1 MPIAFLPDR
10 AIIRVSGPD
19 ARHFLHNVVTCA
31 VEDLAPGGAR
41 FGALLLPQG
50 KIVSDFLLYAPQDE
64 PDLFLLDAP
73 RAMVEDL
80 LKRLSLY
87 RLRAKVELALDPDL
101 AVGARW
107 SAPGAADVEE
117 TAPGALVFADPRLPA
132 LGDRLVLTRAAAAA
146 LGDEVDA
153 ARDAYDAHRITLGIP
168 QGGADFI
175 YGDAFPHEVD
185 MDQLGGVDFKKGCY
199 VGQEVVSRMQHR
211 GTARTRVVL
220 AGFENA
226 PEPGSEIRAGEKT
239 IGRIGSATG
248 GTGIA
253 LVRLD
258 RAGDAR
264 AAGLPL
270 VASGVEI
277 TLRRPDWALFDMA
290 GAQ

>member
-1 MPIAFLPDR
+1 M
-10 AIIRVSGPD
+10 
-19 ARHFLHNVVTCA
+19 
-31 VEDLAPGGAR
+31 
-41 FGALLLPQG
+41 
-50 KIVSDFLLYAPQDE
+50 
-64 PDLFLLDAP
+64 
-73 RAMVEDL
+73 
-80 LKRLSLY
+80 
-87 RLRAKVELALDPDL
+87 
-101 AVGARW
+101 
-107 SAPGAADVEE
+107 
-117 TAPGALVFADPRLPA
+117 
-132 LGDRLVLTRAAAAA
+132 
-146 LGDEVDA
+146 GDEVDA
-153 ARDAYDAHRITLGIP
+153 ARDAYDAHRIALGIP

-175 YGDAFPHEVD
+175 YGDVFPHEVD

-277 TLRRPDWALFDMA
+277 SLRRPDWAVFDMV

>member
-10 AIIRVSGPD
+10 AIIKVSGPD

-41 FGALLLPQG
+41 FGALLMPQG
-50 KIVSDFLLYAPQDE
+50 KIVSDFLLYAAPED

-73 RAMVEDL
+73 RAMAEDL
-80 LKRLSLY
+80 LKRLTLY

-107 SAPGAADVEE
+107 GTDAQAPDDAVPGA
-117 TAPGALVFADPRLPA
+117 GVFADPRLPA

-146 LGDEVDA
+146 MGDEVDA
-153 ARDAYDAHRITLGIP
+153 ARDAYDAHRIALGIP

-175 YGDAFPHEVD
+175 YGDVFPHEVD

-277 TLRRPDWALFDMA
+277 SLRRPDWAVFDMV